1 MIKITRNLL
10 ESLGWKKDD
19 FFEDNNIYVYKSP
32 DGRCELTHGKDSNL
46 SDEDGYEC
54 VVRLQIIGPKSGG
67 CSFKPFGEKY
77 LLPRTYFLGRI

>member
-46 SDEDGYEC
+46 SDEDGYGWMILIDNSRHESLAC
-54 VVRLQIIGPKSGG
+54 CDVEYMEQIDALIEIYKD
-67 CSFKPFGEKY
+67 Y
-77 LLPRTYFLGRI
+77 